1 MLKCLALNCS
11 SSQLISIHSDK
22 ITVTKRQ
29 ILYPNRCVGE
39 GFWGDFAWLKPHIP
53 FPTLTLWPATV
64 SVLSLIT
71 SWGFLGH
78 SEFDAQLAAK
88 GVMLNE
94 PPYLEAAES
103 YSYSLACP
111 AECTFRDF
119 LHLLLLFF
127 FFWRE
132 CFLRVKENS
141 YISSKWG

>member
-1 MLKCLALNCS
+1 M
-11 SSQLISIHSDK
+11 
-22 ITVTKRQ
+22 
-29 ILYPNRCVGE
+29 
-39 GFWGDFAWLKPHIP
+39 
-53 FPTLTLWPATV
+53 
-64 SVLSLIT
+64 IT

-127 FFWRE
+127 FLEGVFFKGE
-132 CFLRVKENS
+132 GKQLHKQ
-141 YISSKWG
+141 